1 MTRYLHFARI
11 FLELGPDTA
20 VTRWWYHVQL
30 GGPYVRRNDA
40 REIVCAVRYGAL
52 FTEMYV
58 VGDVSGVAFLRCGLL
73 QLA

>member
-1 MTRYLHFARI
+1 MCNWA
-11 FLELGPDTA
+11 A
-20 VTRWWYHVQL
+20 
-30 GGPYVRRNDA
+30 PYVRRNDA